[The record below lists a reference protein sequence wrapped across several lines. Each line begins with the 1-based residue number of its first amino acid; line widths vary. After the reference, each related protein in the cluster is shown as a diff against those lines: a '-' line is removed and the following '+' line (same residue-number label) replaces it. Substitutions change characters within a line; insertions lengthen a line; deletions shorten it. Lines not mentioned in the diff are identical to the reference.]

1 MTVGIGR
8 PDGRRNIVD
17 YVLEVRRYSSMHAS
31 SLTSHTR
38 TYQHG
43 LTSAATLRC
52 QDFGKEEWE
61 EMQFGISDTL
71 DIVKAVLVE
80 GMDRAISGVRA

>member
-1 MTVGIGR
+1 MNAGIGR

-17 YVLEVRRYSSMHAS
+17 YVLEVRRYSSMHAN
-31 SLTSHTR
+31 SLTGHTR

-43 LTSAATLRC
+43 LTSAVTLCC

-61 EMQFGISDTL
+61 EMQFGIRDAM